1 VNKGYNAYCD
11 ILFAADAQVC
21 TGDQFTRE
29 THSREVGPSG
39 PFICVNSLA
48 ANTARSDSNVAC
60 FRNFLIEIDKI
71 PLVDQATYIEEI
83 KMPWSAAIYSGG
95 KSIHYIIS
103 LDEPCKT
110 EKEYRELASFLI
122 DDVVTLAD
130 KSNKNPSRFT
140 RTPDF
145 IRPDTGRKQEIMELR
160 KRVTNEELKAFLEPY
175 AKIRHIKQ
183 KAARKAARIKR
194 VKLENARQEGTVL
207 SVMDLVNART
217 RRFLAEGATE
227 GDRHNE
233 LKTAMLDLWH
243 NGAELEQIEVLVTP
257 AADLSGIGAR
267 GDVEGLVEWFR
278 RNKL

>member
-1 VNKGYNAYCD
+1 MTYWET
-11 ILFAADAQVC
+11 LFAPTALVC
-21 TGDQFTRE
+21 TGDQFARGVHPVAE
-29 THSREVGPSG
+29 APRGPYV
-39 PFICVNSLA
+39 CVNSLA
-48 ANTARSDSNVAC
+48 ANAARSDSSVDC

-83 KMPWSAAIYSGG
+83 KMPWSAAVYSGG

-103 LDEPCKT
+103 LETPCKT

-145 IRPDTGRKQEIMELR
+145 IRPDTGRKQEILELR

-175 AKIRHIKQ
+175 AKLRHIKK

-194 VKLENARQEGTVL
+194 VKLENARQEGLVL
-207 SVMDLVNART
+207 NALDLINART
-217 RRFLAEGATE
+217 KRFLAEGATE

-243 NGAELEQIEVLVTP
+243 NGASLEEIEVLVAP
-257 AADLSGIGAR
+257 ATALSGIENR
-267 GDVEGLVEWFR
+267 GDLEGLVNWFA
-278 RNKL
+278 RNK